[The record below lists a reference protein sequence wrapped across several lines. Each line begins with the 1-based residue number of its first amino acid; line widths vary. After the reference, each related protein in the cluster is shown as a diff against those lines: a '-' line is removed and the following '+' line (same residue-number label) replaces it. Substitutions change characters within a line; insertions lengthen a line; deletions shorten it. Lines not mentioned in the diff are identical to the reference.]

1 MAKFNLGQ
9 YRTSRKSLVI
19 ALLLAGVLL
28 FLALRG
34 VAWEEMARIVRRAR
48 PDFLALAFLTL
59 TVSYF
64 LRGLRWRILL
74 SAGKPVSALTAFWAT
89 LVGYLGNNL
98 LPARAGELM
107 RSVMISRHTGLSNS
121 YVLATAI
128 TERILDVVA
137 LVMISLAALMSL
149 PGMPPWL
156 LRASQVATVL
166 GLVCVAGLFVAT
178 RLEGLLNRAIGW
190 LPFSDRLRDKLCGVL
205 TQFLLGMRAFQ
216 HRRRAAAF
224 TVLAVVIWLI
234 DAFVAIL
241 VARALNLRLAFPEAL
256 VLLAALGLASAAPS
270 TPGYIGVYQFVAVT
284 ILPPFGFSQN
294 QALIYILTF
303 QAVCY
308 AVVLTLGSVG
318 LWRLGGRSAPSHA
331 QPASES
337 YSSDPDV
344 AMAND

>member
-1 MAKFNLGQ
+1 MANSILSQ
-9 YRTSRKSLVI
+9 YRTSRKSLLL

-34 VAWEEMARIVRRAR
+34 VAWEEMARTVRQAR
-48 PDFLALAFLTL
+48 MDFLVLACLTL

-107 RSVMISRHTGLSNS
+107 RSVMISRHTGLSSS

-149 PGMPPWL
+149 KGMPPWL
-156 LRASQVATVL
+156 LTASKVGTVL
-166 GLVCVAGLFVAT
+166 GLVCVAGLFVMP
-178 RLEGLLNRAIGW
+178 RLDGLISRVIGW
-190 LPFSDRLRDKLCGVL
+190 LPFPERVRSKLGEL
-205 TQFLLGMRAFQ
+205 LNQFLLGMRAFQ
-216 HRRRAAAF
+216 HRERAVAF
-224 TVLAVVIWLI
+224 TVLAAAIWLI
-234 DAFVAIL
+234 DALVAVC
-241 VARALNLRLAFPEAL
+241 VARALNLRMAFPEAL

-270 TPGYIGVYQFVAVT
+270 TPGYVGVYQFVAVT
-284 ILPPFGFSQN
+284 ILAPFGFSRN
-294 QALIYILTF
+294 QSLIYILTF

-308 AVVLTLGSVG
+308 VVVLLLGSVG
-318 LWRLGGRSAPSHA
+318 LWQLGGRNDSSTA
-331 QPASES
+331 QSDSEN
-337 YSSDPDV
+337 YSRDLDA
-344 AMAND
+344 AMVND